1 MERDST
7 VDAEGTFRG
16 KVVSVNRSLEKGTSK
31 EPVAEIEVDVR
42 GVVGDGH
49 AGETHRQISLL
60 AIESIE
66 RFSATTSRTFWYGDF
81 AENITTQG
89 IDLFE
94 VGVLDRFTVGPVELE
109 VTQLGKKCHGG
120 ECAIFRE
127 VGQCVMPKEGLF
139 CRVVRG
145 GRVRPG
151 DKIVH
156 TPRPLCLRV
165 ITMSDRAHQGV
176 YEDQSGPRVRALI
189 ETFLESKR
197 WHPQFEMTVL
207 PDDAEGLKMELETA
221 RDDAVDVVFITGGT
235 GIGPRDVT
243 PEVVA
248 ALADKIIPGLMEHIR
263 LKFGAEK
270 PNALLSRSVAAVM
283 GRTLVYAL
291 PGSVRAVEEYMGEIV
306 KTLEHAICMLHGLD
320 IH

>member
-1 MERDST
+1 VNAAST
-7 VDAEGTFRG
+7 FCG
-16 KVVSVNRSLEKGTSK
+16 KVVSVNRSLEKGVSK
-31 EPVAEIEVDVR
+31 EPTAEIEVDAR

-66 RFSATTSRTFWYGDF
+66 RFSATTGRTFRYGDF

-94 VGVLDRFTVGPVELE
+94 VGLLDRFAAGPVELE

-127 VGQCVMPKEGLF
+127 VGQCVMPKEGVF

-151 DKIVH
+151 DEIVH
-156 TPRPLCLRV
+156 TPRPLRLRV
-165 ITMSDRAHQGV
+165 VTMSDRAYRGV
-176 YEDQSGPRVRALI
+176 YEDRSGPRVRTLA
-189 ETFLESKR
+189 EAFLEGKR
-197 WHPQFEMTVL
+197 WHPQFDVTVL
-207 PDDAEGLKMELETA
+207 PDDAERLRTELETA
-221 RDDAVDVVFITGGT
+221 RDGAVDVVFITGGT

-243 PEVVA
+243 PEVVT
-248 ALADKIIPGLMEHIR
+248 ALADKIIPGVMEHIR

-270 PNALLSRSVAAVM
+270 PNALLSRSIAAVM
-283 GRTLVYAL
+283 GYTLVYAL
-291 PGSVRAVEEYMGEIV
+291 PGSVRAVDEYMGEIV

-320 IH
+320 VH